1 MEKQKV
7 KPNTP
12 QWQKDLVALLQR
24 NEYGIY
30 VDVKT
35 GDVFESNELSPDTY
49 LGNLPRKR
57 IPNRKKLEREYRE
70 RRERLEK
77 KSLETFH
84 CQNDKEVRVREVS
97 IGGLIR
103 NGLPT
108 NAVGPYL
115 FQLQNQGYIVRE
127 VD

>member
-1 MEKQKV
+1 MKS
-7 KPNTP
+7 NIP

-24 NEYGIY
+24 NKYGIY

-49 LGNLPRKR
+49 LGTLPRKI
-57 IPNRKKLEREYRE
+57 IPNRKKLKREHRE
-70 RRERLEK
+70 RKERLER

-97 IGGLIR
+97 IGNLIK

-127 VD
+127 VE